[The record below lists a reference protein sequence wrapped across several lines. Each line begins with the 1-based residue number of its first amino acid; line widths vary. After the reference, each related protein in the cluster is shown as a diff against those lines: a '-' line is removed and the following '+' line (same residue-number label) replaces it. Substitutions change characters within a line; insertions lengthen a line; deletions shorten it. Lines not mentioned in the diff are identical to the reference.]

1 MVFPWMAAATLGGSL
16 VSGLGSL
23 FGGSEAKSGAVR
35 GGKIAARA
43 TLKAGRMNAA
53 MQKLFARRGIRW
65 RVRDAKKAGLHP
77 LAALGAQTTSFAPS
91 FVGATQAGQ
100 GVADGAAAMG
110 QGITRAT
117 TAFGDAI
124 DRAGSGVYLA
134 QLQKAQLDNMNLQNQ
149 ALASQIAI
157 MNQPGQ
163 PPASPSPAN
172 RYLIDGQGQSVKG
185 PLVQDQPL
193 KRVAGDPA
201 RLSQEA
207 GAVTDTGFL
216 RTRTGWAP
224 TRSADAAERLEDDVL
239 GSIQHFVRNRIVQPL
254 MDLDE
259 GAPFP
264 APKGKYWG
272 FNHITG
278 EYVLKDGSPGFFKK
292 TPEGWDFNF

>member
-1 MVFPWMAAATLGGSL
+1 MSLLGAIAGPVIGAVGSI
-16 VSGLGSL
+16 
-23 FGGSEAKSGAVR
+23 FGGAQAKSGAVR
-35 GGKIAARA
+35 GGKIAAKA
-43 TLKAGRMNAA
+43 TLKAGRMNAR
-53 MQKLFARRGIRW
+53 MQKLFAQQGIRW
-65 RVRDAKKAGLHP
+65 RVKDAKKAGLHP

-100 GVADGAAAMG
+100 GIADGAAAMG
-110 QGITRAT
+110 QGIQRAT
-117 TAFGDAI
+117 AAFGDIGERIENQA
-124 DRAGSGVYLA
+124 YMA
-134 QLQKAQLDNMNLQNQ
+134 QLQKLQLENMALQNQ
-149 ALASQIAI
+149 ALGSQIAI
-157 MNQPGQ
+157 MNQPGN
-163 PPASPSPAN
+163 PPAAPSAAN

-185 PLVQDQPL
+185 PLVQDEAL

-254 MDLDE
+254 MDLNE

-278 EYVLKDGSPGFFKK
+278 EYILRDGSPGFFKK
-292 TPEGWDFNF
+292 TPQGWDFNF

>member
-1 MVFPWMAAATLGGSL
+1 MSLLGAIAGPVIGAVGSI
-16 VSGLGSL
+16 
-23 FGGSEAKSGAVR
+23 FGGAQAKSGAVR
-35 GGKIAARA
+35 GGKIAAKA
-43 TLKAGRMNAA
+43 TLKAGRMNAR
-53 MQKLFARRGIRW
+53 MQKLFAQQGIRW
-65 RVRDAKKAGLHP
+65 RVKDAKKAGLHP

-100 GVADGAAAMG
+100 GIADGAAAMG
-110 QGITRAT
+110 QGIQRAT
-117 TAFGDAI
+117 AAFGDIGERIENQA
-124 DRAGSGVYLA
+124 YMA
-134 QLQKAQLDNMNLQNQ
+134 QLQKLQLENMALQNQ
-149 ALASQIAI
+149 ALGSQIAI
-157 MNQPGQ
+157 MNQPGN
-163 PPASPSPAN
+163 PPAAPSVAN

-185 PLVQDQPL
+185 PLVQDEAL

-254 MDLDE
+254 MDLNE

-278 EYVLKDGSPGFFKK
+278 EYILRDGSPGFFKK
-292 TPEGWDFNF
+292 TPQGWDFNF